1 MDDLLLAAKKIW
13 ERAGKGDPPLIVAAF
28 TTNVAFA
35 RLKGV
40 EQRLK
45 LLYDGSNLERLRTK
59 LMRMQ
64 LMPIGLKGSD
74 VDVDSPTIQ
83 TIENLQQPW
92 HLLLDLKD
100 GVGAAKLDDQ
110 TCTSKPPNILLQL
123 GQDFGKADENSL
135 KVLLDNIV
143 QHLQS
148 VPTELIR
155 AGSPLCVDI
164 ANFLMP
170 EENDVNG
177 LGCTLGLR
185 MLLDT
190 YKSFTLGCQGVDA
203 PPNCRLQALK
213 FAQEAL
219 PSIGTVLS
227 DSSMPCRCNETLAFH
242 LEILELEL
250 KDFLQKKCFDL
261 YFQSPWVSGSHILEM
276 HDILYYYG
284 LRLFSYRQYVGT
296 VLHMYHVLREVIGFT
311 SIPLLEQLRDTF
323 NDVLFPGGRPSRNF
337 NACCIR
343 YMGGR
348 LKFKHDASDHKSGSH
363 HMVIPAH
370 SAKTSDGSG
379 LRKEANDTRFDYC
392 KISLFYH
399 IKEKGYHVDEG
410 LWSRIHA
417 LADPRALG
425 KDHKRHACGHNSPK
439 QETMSNSCHQL
450 SHLQEA
456 VLADFA
462 GPFPKARVNFFKIY
476 ISCAQIIS
484 IISDKGHGDQERG
497 QNCLCFLETL
507 LQAADRYKANEH
519 RWQPFGC
526 KGLVHTCKKA
536 MSAVLGER
544 SVDDFLWK
552 TF

>member
-1 MDDLLLAAKKIW
+1 MDDLLVATKNTWKQ
-13 ERAGKGDPPLIVAAF
+13 AGKGDTPLVVAAL

-45 LLYDGSNLERLRTK
+45 LLCDGFDLEKLRTK

-64 LMPIGLKGSD
+64 VMPIGLKGSE
-74 VDVDSPTIQ
+74 VDVDSPTTQ
-83 TIENLQQPW
+83 TIQNLQQSW
-92 HLLLDLKD
+92 RLLLDFKD
-100 GVGAAKLDDQ
+100 GMEAKKLEDEPSSFFLQ
-110 TCTSKPPNILLQL
+110 TGPDSAEVDEKSLRILLH
-123 GQDFGKADENSL
+123 
-135 KVLLDNIV
+135 NIE

-148 VPTELIR
+148 VPTGLVLV
-155 AGSPLCVDI
+155 ASPLCVDI
-164 ANFLMP
+164 AKFLTP
-170 EENDVNG
+170 KENDVNG
-177 LGCTLGLR
+177 LRCILGLH
-185 MLLDT
+185 MLLEA
-190 YKSFTLGCQGVDA
+190 YKSFTLGCQGVGT
-203 PPNCRLQALK
+203 PPSCRLQALK

-227 DSSMPCRCNETLAFH
+227 DSSMPCRCDDTLAFH
-242 LEILELEL
+242 LEVWELEL
-250 KDFLQKKCFDL
+250 KDFIREKCFDL

-276 HDILYYYG
+276 HGILFYYG

-296 VLHMYHVLREVIGFT
+296 VLHAYHVLREVTGFT
-311 SIPLLEQLRDTF
+311 SVPLLEQLRETF
-323 NDVLFPGGRPSRNF
+323 NDALFPGGRPSRNF
-337 NACCIR
+337 KACCVR

-370 SAKTSDGSG
+370 SAKATGAFG
-379 LRKEANDTRFDYC
+379 LRKEANDTRFASC
-392 KISLFYH
+392 NISLFHH
-399 IKEKGYHVDEG
+399 IKEKDFHIDEN
-410 LWSRIHA
+410 LWSRIHT

-425 KDHKRHACGHNSPK
+425 KDHKRHACAHNHRK
-439 QETMSNSCHQL
+439 QETTSNSCPHHL

-456 VLADFA
+456 ILTDFA
-462 GPFPKARVNFFKIY
+462 GPFPKARVNFFQIY
-476 ISCAQIIS
+476 ISCVQIIS
-484 IISDKGHGDQERG
+484 IISDKGHVDKERG
-497 QNCLCFLETL
+497 QNCLCFLDTL

-526 KGLVHTCKKA
+526 KELVHTCKDA